1 MKKGFTLI
9 ELLVVVLIIGILSAV
24 ALPQYTKAVEK
35 SRATEAQT
43 MLANML
49 TAEQIYKMAQGKYT
63 TDLTVLDLQLP
74 TTGTTAEAAAG
85 TVKTKNFNFGTTA
98 ATDTFSATA
107 TRANGGTAAPAPNNY
122 ILHLNIAADG
132 KVTRWC
138 SNSADICKSIANGQT
153 CDAAKSKDWCYQA

>member
-43 MLANML
+43 MLANVL
-49 TAEQIYKMAQGKYT
+49 TAEQIYKMAQGKYS

-74 TTGTTAEAAAG
+74 TTGTNAEAVAG
-85 TVKTKNFNFGTTA
+85 TVKTKNFNFAVTGATNTLTATGTRAQNGA
-98 ATDTFSATA
+98 ATTVNPYA
-107 TRANGGTAAPAPNNY
+107 
-122 ILHLNIAADG
+122 LHLDIAADG
-132 KVTRWC
+132 KVTRYC
-138 SNSADICKSIANGQT
+138 TGTADICKSIANGQT

>member
-1 MKKGFTLI
+1 M
-9 ELLVVVLIIGILSAV
+9 

-85 TVKTKNFNFGTTA
+85 TVKTKNFNFATTA
-98 ATDTFSATA
+98 ATDTFSATG
-107 TRANGGTAAPAPNNY
+107 TRAQNGTATTVNPY
-122 ILHLNIAADG
+122 VLHLAIAANG

-138 SNSADICKSIANGQT
+138 TGTADICKSIANGQT
-153 CDAAKSKDWCYQA
+153 CDADKTKDWCYSAS